1 LVFPKKHLHHQEVPR
16 AITTDHRQRMCNTST
31 EELRETGSRRNATT
45 AATTG
50 ETRGHERIMVEE
62 RNTVV
67 ETSVMEAGMTVD
79 HQEIGMTV
87 GTTEM
92 AEGKGAVDGM

>member
-1 LVFPKKHLHHQEVPR
+1 M
-16 AITTDHRQRMCNTST
+16 A
-31 EELRETGSRRNATT
+31 
-45 AATTG
+45 
-50 ETRGHERIMVEE
+50 EE

-87 GTTEM
+87 GITEM